1 MKMDHVRMRFLEDAE
16 KAPSGVWQMLTH
28 IRLYSETICSHPFA
42 ERAKSR
48 YRVYARFMALLPLE
62 TAHLRDERLGPANL
76 HAVNNVRNFHVGD

>member
-1 MKMDHVRMRFLEDAE
+1 MEMDHVWARFLEGAE
-16 KAPSGVWQMLTH
+16 EASRGVRQMLTH
-28 IRLYSETICSHPFA
+28 VRLHSETICSHPFA

-76 HAVNNVRNFHVGD
+76 HAVNNVRNFHVGN